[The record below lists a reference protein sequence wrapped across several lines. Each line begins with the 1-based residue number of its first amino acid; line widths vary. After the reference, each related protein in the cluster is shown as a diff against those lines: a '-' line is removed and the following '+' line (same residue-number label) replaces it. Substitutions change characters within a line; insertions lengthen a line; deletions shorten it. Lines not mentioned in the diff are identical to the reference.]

1 MLQELPARRRISA
14 PGGFDRVRI
23 SIADPDIIRHEWSHG
38 EVKKPETINHR
49 SFKPER
55 DGLFCAKIF
64 GPVKDYECLCGRYK
78 RMKYK
83 GVVCEKCDVEVT
95 LKKVRRER
103 MGHIELAV
111 PVAHAWFMK
120 STSANIGL
128 MLGMKYAEIR
138 QVVYFERY
146 VVIDPG
152 TTGLQKRQLLDEEE
166 YDQAVQEYGDGE
178 FRVGMGAEAI
188 RELLSEMNGDALTE
202 VLVELEARSDSLKR
216 DIRTRKLLGRVAR
229 LLEMSVTDIGKLISW
244 QSAVVLDPGES
255 ARLREGRRRT
265 RPLSSIAKVAARYA
279 GQGTIF
285 GAGPSALRDMLM
297 ALRRSGDVEAEP
309 ALFVELLSV
318 LEPGLA
324 HEVELVQG
332 DGNRHEEEALELLA
346 REERLAEAVGLPAAD
361 LAGLLRGE
369 RVLLDESE
377 GKFRIVDAAGV
388 SLLDAAPASGLD
400 ALRLLLAKA
409 GDSARDAFAGWMV
422 ARLERDLRFHHESTF
437 VLHQES
443 GNEKELKRQLE
454 DVNKRRRVISKLTES
469 GNRPEWMVLTVLP
482 VIPPDLRPLVQL
494 DGGRFATSDLN
505 ELYRRVINRNNR
517 LRKLK
522 EQQAPEIIVRNE
534 KRMLQR
540 SVDAL
545 LANGSIGEPSL
556 DANKRPLKSFSDI
569 LFGKQG
575 RFRQNLLGKRV
586 DFSGRS
592 VIVVGPELMLHQCG
606 LPKRMALELFR
617 PFIYARLQAQ
627 GYSPTIKRSKQ
638 MVDEEDPR
646 VWDALAE
653 VVREHPVLLN
663 RAPTLHRLG
672 IQAFEPVLINGKAI
686 QLHPLVCAA
695 FNADFD
701 GDQMAVHVP
710 LSVEAQL
717 EARVLMM
724 STNNI
729 LSPADGKPVI
739 VPSQDIVLGLY
750 YLSMMLDG
758 EPGEGMTF
766 PGPAPAEHA
775 LFAGRISLHSR
786 IFIRVETRDEAGEPI
801 VRRYETTLGR
811 VRIAKLLP
819 DRPGI
824 RFESVNRVLR
834 KGEVRQLIDLVYRHC
849 GQKET
854 VIFCDRLMQLGFSS
868 ACSAGI
874 SVGMGDMVIPEEKQ
888 RLVAETRS
896 QIEELEEQFRDNLI
910 TMKDKYD
917 RVVESWTRCT
927 DSVADAVVRT
937 TSVPKVLSQPGRD
950 GSPPSPRQ
958 TPNSVYMMMDSGARG
973 SRDQMKQIAGMRGLM
988 SKPSGEIIETP
999 IESNFM
1005 EGLTVR
1011 EYFYSTHGARKGQT
1025 DTALKT
1031 ARSGYLTRRL
1041 VYLAHACVV
1050 REQDCETEAGI
1061 TIDAVVPGERHS
1073 VPFATRILGRVAL
1086 EPVVDE
1092 VADRVL
1098 VEAGRMIDE
1107 RDAAAVEAAGV
1118 PRIRV
1123 RSPLTCESRD
1133 GVCATCYGRD
1143 LARGE
1148 IVNIG
1153 ETVGIIAAQSIGE
1166 PGTQLTMRTFHS
1178 GGAAAVSERASI
1190 EAAGD
1195 GSFEVRNTRIVVD
1208 PRGQAVV
1215 TGTQARLAI
1224 FDAHGRLRA
1233 MESIP
1238 YGARILPGEVTDG
1251 KAAGKVAAGDR
1262 IAEWDP
1268 YNHVIVAERAGR
1280 VRFQELFQKL
1290 TYREDRDET
1299 SGATRRVVIDWTG
1312 NQEQSASL
1320 VRAKLR
1326 LSALKP
1332 SLAITDDEGDVLTDE
1347 NGVEIR
1353 SLLSVGAMILVE
1365 DGDRVEA
1372 GVVIARMPRESAIS
1386 TDITGGLPRL
1396 EALFNVHGS
1405 KEASRAIIARL
1416 DGRIR
1421 FGLVR
1426 GNNRRIIIDPADP
1439 AEEPVEYTVPKDR
1452 HVAVAEGEFI
1462 RRGDFLI
1469 DGDPAPQDIL
1479 DVYGEEAGPQ
1489 RLARYLIDESHKVYR
1504 AQGVE
1509 INDKHIEVIV
1519 RQMLRKVRIV
1529 DPGDTHLLEDERVDR
1544 GLLADINHKVSEEGG
1559 RPAAGHPV
1567 VRRYFDE
1574 MRRDTGSFI
1583 AEASF
1588 VETQR
1593 VLTRAAA
1600 EGEVDELLGLKEN
1613 VVVGRLIP
1621 AGTGVISRQI
1631 QREATRRDRAI
1642 EAEYAARRR
1651 ENSRKIEARRE
1662 ARQAFAPV
1670 PGEEVPG
1677 EEVPGEED
1685 GVPGEGLPAE
1695 GIPGEG
1701 VPPADGPVADA
1712 AQPE

>member
-1 MLQELPARRRISA
+1 MLQEFPARRRTSTPA
-14 PGGFDRVRI
+14 GGFDRVRI
-23 SIADPDIIRHEWSHG
+23 SIADPDVIRHEWSHG

-128 MLGMKYAEIR
+128 VLGMKFSEVR

-146 VVIDPG
+146 IVIDPG
-152 TTGLQKRQLLDEEE
+152 TTGLQKLQLLDDEE
-166 YDQAVQEYGDGE
+166 YDRAVQEYGEGE

-188 RELLSEMNGDALTE
+188 RELLSEMNGDALE
-202 VLVELEARSDSLKR
+202 KVLDDLQTRSESLKR
-216 DIRTRKLLGRVAR
+216 DLRSRKLLGRAAR
-229 LLEMSVTDIGKLISW
+229 LLDMSVSEINKLISW
-244 QSAVVLDPGES
+244 QSAVVLDPGAS
-255 ARLREGRRRT
+255 LRLKEGKRRT
-265 RPLSSIAKVAARYA
+265 RPITNIAKVGGRYA
-279 GQGTIF
+279 AQGTIF
-285 GAGPSALRDMLM
+285 ASGPSAVRDMLQ
-297 ALRRSGDVEAEP
+297 ALRRSGEVEADG
-309 ALFVELLSV
+309 ALFDELVSV
-318 LEPGLA
+318 LEPFLKEEA
-324 HEVELVQG
+324 DRAVADAG
-332 DGNRHEEEALELLA
+332 DHPDDALELETRQEILSQELGVPAEEFAMLLDGETVLIPHSSGVASRFVSADEA
-346 REERLAEAVGLPAAD
+346 RE
-361 LAGLLRGE
+361 AGLA
-369 RVLLDESE
+369 V
-377 GKFRIVDAAGV
+377 AT
-388 SLLDAAPASGLD
+388 GLD
-400 ALRLLLAKA
+400 ALRELLAA
-409 GDSARDAFAGWMV
+409 GKESKSRRDAFAAWMV
-422 ARLERDLRFHHESTF
+422 ARLERDLRFSQDSVVALRGEA
-437 VLHQES
+437 
-443 GNEKELKRQLE
+443 GNEKELKRLLE
-454 DVNKRRRVISKLTES
+454 DVNKRRRIISKMIES

-701 GDQMAVHVP
+701 GDQMAVHIP

-739 VPSQDIVLGLY
+739 VPSQDIILGLY
-750 YLSMMLDG
+750 YLSLMLEG

-786 IFIRVETRDEAGEPI
+786 IFIRVETHDEGGQRI
-801 VRRYETTLGR
+801 VKRYETTLGR

-824 RFESVNRVLR
+824 RFEFVNRQLR
-834 KGEVRQLIDLVYRHC
+834 KAEVRQLIDLVYRHC

-854 VIFCDRLMQLGFSS
+854 VVFCDRLMQLGFSS

-874 SVGMGDMVIPEEKQ
+874 SVGMRDMVIPDEKQ
-888 RLVAETRS
+888 QLVTETRS
-896 QIEELEEQFRDNLI
+896 QIDDLESQYRDNLI

-917 RVVESWTRCT
+917 RVVEAWTRCT
-927 DSVADAVVRT
+927 DAVADAVVRR
-937 TSVPKVLSQPGRD
+937 TSVPAQVSLPGSNSEPD
-950 GSPPSPRQ
+950 MVRQ
-958 TPNSVYMMMDSGARG
+958 MPNSVYMMMHSGARG

-1041 VYLAHACVV
+1041 VYLAHSCVV
-1050 REQDCETEAGI
+1050 REQDCGTSAGI

-1073 VPFATRILGRVAL
+1073 VPFSTRILGRVAQAG
-1086 EPVVDE
+1086 VVDE
-1092 VADRVL
+1092 VTGQTL
-1098 VEAGRMIDE
+1098 VDAGKLIDE
-1107 RDAAAVEAAGV
+1107 RDAAEVEAAGV

-1133 GVCATCYGRD
+1133 GVCALCYGRD

-1190 EAAGD
+1190 EAAVD
-1195 GSFEVRNTRIVVD
+1195 GSFEVRGANIVVD
-1208 PRGQAVV
+1208 PQGRAVV
-1215 TGTQARLAI
+1215 AGSQARLAI
-1224 FDAHGRLRA
+1224 LDAYERLQA
-1233 MESIP
+1233 VESIP
-1238 YGARILPGEVTDG
+1238 YGARILAGEVVEG
-1251 KAAGKVAAGDR
+1251 KASGSVEAGER

-1268 YNHVIVAERAGR
+1268 YNHVIVAERDGR
-1280 VRFQELFQKL
+1280 VQFDDLIPKL

-1299 SGATRRVVIDWTG
+1299 SGAIRRIVIDWTG
-1312 NQEQSASL
+1312 VPGSSQVL
-1320 VRAKLR
+1320 AKSKVR
-1326 LSALKP
+1326 LSSLKP
-1332 SLAITDDEGDVLTDE
+1332 SLAIVDDQGEVLAHKD
-1347 NGVEIR
+1347 GVEVR

-1365 DGDRVEA
+1365 HGDEVSA
-1372 GVVIARMPRESAIS
+1372 GEVIARIPRESATS

-1405 KEASRAIIARL
+1405 KEGSRAIIARL

-1426 GNNRRIIIDPADP
+1426 GNNRRIIIEPDDP

-1452 HVAVAEGEFI
+1452 HISVAEGGFI
-1462 RRGDFLI
+1462 KKGDFLI

-1479 DVYGEEAGPQ
+1479 DVYGEEEGQQ

-1519 RQMLRKVRIV
+1519 RQMLRKVRII
-1529 DPGDTHLLEDERVDR
+1529 DPGDTPLLEDERVDR
-1544 GLLADINHKVSEEGG
+1544 GLLADINQEVIAAGG
-1559 RPAAGHPV
+1559 RPAEGHPV

-1574 MRRDTGSFI
+1574 MRRDTSSFI

-1621 AGTGVISRQI
+1621 AGSGLVSRQI
-1631 QREATRRDRAI
+1631 LREAARKDREI
-1642 EAEYAARRR
+1642 EEEYAARRR
-1651 ENSRKIEARRE
+1651 ENSRKIEAKRE
-1662 ARQAFAPV
+1662 ARQAFAPQDS
-1670 PGEEVPG
+1670 
-1677 EEVPGEED
+1677 D
-1685 GVPGEGLPAE
+1685 GAE
-1695 GIPGEG
+1695 PLGAEN
-1701 VPPADGPVADA
+1701 A
-1712 AQPE
+1712 